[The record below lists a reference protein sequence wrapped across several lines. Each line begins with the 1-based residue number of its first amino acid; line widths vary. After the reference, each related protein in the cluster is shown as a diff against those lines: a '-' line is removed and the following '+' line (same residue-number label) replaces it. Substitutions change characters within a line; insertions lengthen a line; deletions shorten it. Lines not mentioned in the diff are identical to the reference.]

1 MMFELTDK
9 DFGANG
15 WRTQESIDREERAFL
30 REEFMRFV
38 KDITFYVS
46 VSALVG
52 LVFEVMV

>member
-1 MMFELTDK
+1 MFELTDK
-9 DFGANG
+9 DYGING

-46 VSALVG
+46 VSALAG
-52 LVFEVMV
+52 LVFEVVL